1 MAKSQVPRASPASH
15 AAIGERGRRPGEGE
29 DFDESKNPEAAT
41 SQVKDMVRFRESST
55 PQMKKHFLGVTQTI
69 WSGSGGFLDQYYGR
83 RPANDQRNPGHTESK
98 CFVRMFEEIANL
110 K

>member
-1 MAKSQVPRASPASH
+1 MKSAHYERADQTAVYF
-15 AAIGERGRRPGEGE
+15 ALKGL
-29 DFDESKNPEAAT
+29 DVVTCCWKNPDIAVM
-41 SQVKDMVRFRESST
+41 QMKDMVRFRESST
-55 PQMKKHFLGVTQTI
+55 PQMKEHFLGVVQTI

-83 RPANDQRNPGHTESK
+83 KPSNNQKNPDHTESK